1 MLTSTED
8 HGLGRR
14 GSDPLQPHAVQV
26 YVTDE
31 SENGDGRRGPHKPP
45 GKRSPW
51 WTVLSLGS
59 VSVMARSLRHQPS
72 GWLEMSRRKHNM
84 SHRYSP
90 LNPPQ
95 PTEADQQLFEAI
107 DRRSLEAVTA
117 CLDRGANVNAVN
129 GFFGESAL
137 HQAARIRWRHGVELL
152 LSRGADASIENKF
165 FQTPLHFTAVAGC
178 AECMGVLLARQK
190 AAVFVQD
197 MRGYSPL
204 HDAALG
210 SEVRCVRLLL
220 EAGAE
225 VNLPDNQGETPLHKC
240 AKAGSIPNVV
250 ALLNGGADLKAKNS
264 EGETALAMMLRNI
277 PNALDQI
284 LDHCLVPNK
293 LPKNNK
299 NFEIT
304 INFKPLIRADALCHT
319 DLLRNFIKIGESEVL
334 IHPVCQSFLALKWHR
349 VVKLFLLK
357 LLFYLVFV
365 IVSTFFILN
374 KFVWDRTNRVIYPAV
389 NASATNTSGESG
401 ELGDGESVTAFA
413 TRIMEWELGFYWTSV
428 SMVVILVIH
437 ELLNI
442 ISSASNY
449 FTNGVSCLNWILF
462 CMFFAVSADSDGAW
476 QTHLAAFYVLFLWS
490 KTMHM
495 IGQFPS
501 CGIYVSMFIRVAKV
515 FCRIFF
521 VYFSLLVAF
530 SISFHLAFRKAGAFK
545 DPFNSFMKTLTLM
558 IGEVDYEGL
567 FLDPAA
573 IPLRGTSHVIFFF
586 FLVLVSIILSNLL
599 VALAVNDVQGLRA
612 GAHLERLKKQS
623 QLIYNTELMTAFM
636 KSLFHCGWLHSMTRP
651 ILDSIHLDVLSKRV
665 FLMPNHPQKSHELQ
679 ILDYKT
685 KAIREHKINKEML
698 ERIWRALHAQEGH
711 EGGSSSGGATANGR
725 SQQQPP
731 VAAGQNRRHTSLRV
745 PSEPEGGLRMHR
757 GREVA
762 SARAVSFEDIKDLL
776 SNMEARLTAQLQRQ
790 LDELRAEV
798 TARTRTES
806 SNERDTS
813 ETASS

>member
-1 MLTSTED
+1 MNGSWPSQ
-8 HGLGRR
+8 RR
-14 GSDPLQPHAVQV
+14 PTLD
-26 YVTDE
+26 
-31 SENGDGRRGPHKPP
+31 
-45 GKRSPW
+45 
-51 WTVLSLGS
+51 
-59 VSVMARSLRHQPS
+59 SVMARSLRHQPS
-72 GWLEMSRRKHNM
+72 GWLEMSRRQHNM

-107 DRRSLEAVTA
+107 DRRSLEAVTT

-178 AECMGVLLARQK
+178 AECMAVLLARQK

-240 AKAGSIPNVV
+240 AKAGSVPNVV

-374 KFVWDRTNRVIYPAV
+374 KFVWDRTNRVIYPAANASPV
-389 NASATNTSGESG
+389 NASAVNATGDATGDLLDSDLIRAIMRS
-401 ELGDGESVTAFA
+401 ELA
-413 TRIMEWELGFYWTSV
+413 FYWISV
-428 SMVVILVIH
+428 SMVIILVVH

-462 CMFFAVSADSDGAW
+462 CMFFAVSADSEGAW
-476 QTHLAAFYVLFLWS
+476 QTHMAAFYVLFLWS

-567 FLDPAA
+567 FIDNKDGEA
-573 IPLRGTSHVIFFF
+573 PLLGTSHVIFFF

-623 QLIYNTELMTAFM
+623 QLIYNTELMTAFL
-636 KSLFHCGWLHSMTRP
+636 KSLCHCGWLHSVTRP
-651 ILDSIHLDVLSKRV
+651 VLDSIHLDVLSKRV
-665 FLMPNHPQKSHELQ
+665 FLMPNHPQKSHQLQ

-698 ERIWRALHAQEGH
+698 ERIWRALHAQDGR
-711 EGGSSSGGATANGR
+711 EGGSGAAAAAAATANGR
-725 SQQQPP
+725 GQQPP
-731 VAAGQNRRHTSLRV
+731 GAPAASHNNRRHTSLRV

-776 SNMEARLTAQLQRQ
+776 SNMETRLTAQLHKQ
-790 LDELRAEV
+790 LEELRVEI
-798 TARTRTES
+798 ARDRTEAPASRDAAES
-806 SNERDTS
+806 S
-813 ETASS
+813 AS

>member
-1 MLTSTED
+1 
-8 HGLGRR
+8 
-14 GSDPLQPHAVQV
+14 
-26 YVTDE
+26 
-31 SENGDGRRGPHKPP
+31 
-45 GKRSPW
+45 
-51 WTVLSLGS
+51 
-59 VSVMARSLRHQPS
+59 
-72 GWLEMSRRKHNM
+72 MSRRQHNL

-95 PTEADQQLFEAI
+95 PTETDQQLFEAI
-107 DRRSLEAVTA
+107 DRRSGETVTA
-117 CLDRGANVNAVN
+117 CLDRGANVNAIN

-137 HQAARIRWRHGVELL
+137 HQAARIRWRQGVELL
-152 LSRGADASIENKF
+152 LARGADASIENKF

-178 AECMGVLLARQK
+178 AECMSVLLSRQK

-304 INFKPLIRADALCHT
+304 INFKPLIRSDAMCHT

-374 KFVWDRTNRVIYPAV
+374 KFVWDRTNRVIYPAANASAV
-389 NASATNTSGESG
+389 NASS
-401 ELGDGESVTAFA
+401 ELSDGDSVRTAFHA
-413 TRIMEWELGFYWTSV
+413 RIMEWELGFYWTSV
-428 SMVVILVIH
+428 SMVIILVVH

-449 FTNGVSCLNWILF
+449 FTSGVSCLNWILF
-462 CMFFAVSADSDGAW
+462 CMFFAVSADSDGPW
-476 QTHLAAFYVLFLWS
+476 QTHMAAFYVLFLWS

-515 FCRIFF
+515 FCKIFF

-530 SISFHLAFRKAGAFK
+530 SISFHLAFRKGGAFK

-567 FLDPAA
+567 FFNPDAL
-573 IPLRGTSHVIFFF
+573 PLRGTSHVLFFF

-623 QLIYNTELMTAFM
+623 QLIYNTELMIAFM
-636 KSLFHCGWLHSMTRP
+636 KSLLRCGWLRSVTQTV
-651 ILDSIHLDVLSKRV
+651 LDSIHLDVLSKRV
-665 FLMPNHPQKSHELQ
+665 FLMPNHPQKSHQLQ

-698 ERIWRALHAQEGH
+698 ERIWRALHAQDGREGTTPA
-711 EGGSSSGGATANGR
+711 GGGAANGR
-725 SQQQPP
+725 SQPP
-731 VAAGQNRRHTSLRV
+731 PPAAQNRRNTSLRV
-745 PSEPEGGLRMHR
+745 PSELDGGLRMHR

-798 TARTRTES
+798 NARTEAPTGTRTDTPASARTEAPPS
-806 SNERDTS
+806 ARS
-813 ETASS
+813 ETPTSARTETPVAQDSAEPAVS